1 MDDVAHD
8 GGVVKVLHSLP
19 GPLDGGKDDFGNAQ
33 VLLVLGVVENLH
45 LFHFAVFLA
54 HVGQKVFTDV
64 VVQLG
69 KSDLLGR
76 HWPHVKFINLE
87 TGTRWGRVKIIGIV
101 NDCGGGPKG
110 GTGGK
115 GLKHRANFGGEKKP
129 SKAVGEPRSRAE
141 ALPLQPFIGT
151 GSFLGYKNAF

>member
-1 MDDVAHD
+1 MCPLTFCIQLHVDDVAHD
-8 GGVVKVLHSLP
+8 RGVVKVLHSLP
-19 GPLDGGKDDFGNAQ
+19 GTLDSGKDNFGNAQ

-69 KSDLLGR
+69 KGDLLGR

-87 TGTRWGRVKIIGIV
+87 TGTRWRTTKIIGII
-101 NDCGGGPKG
+101 NECGGGPKH
-110 GTGGK
+110 GTGGR
-115 GLKHRANFGGEKKP
+115 GLKHPANFGGKKKT
-129 SKAVGEPRSRAE
+129 SE
-141 ALPLQPFIGT
+141 ALDEPQ
-151 GSFLGYKNAF
+151 S

>member
-8 GGVVKVLHSLP
+8 GRVVKVLDGLP
-19 GPLDGGKDDFGNAQ
+19 GTLDGGEDDFGDAQ

-54 HVGQKVFTDV
+54 HVGQKVFADV

-69 KSDLLGR
+69 KGDLLGR

-87 TGTRWGRVKIIGIV
+87 EGTSGEEAVRITGGVKEH
-101 NDCGGGPKG
+101 GGG
-110 GTGGK
+110 
-115 GLKHRANFGGEKKP
+115 H
-129 SKAVGEPRSRAE
+129 
-141 ALPLQPFIGT
+141 
-151 GSFLGYKNAF
+151 

>member
-1 MDDVAHD
+1 MCPLTFCIQLHVDDVAHD

-19 GPLDGGKDDFGNAQ
+19 GTLDSGKDDFGNAQ

-64 VVQLG
+64 VIQLG
-69 KSDLLGR
+69 KGDLLGR

-87 TGTRWGRVKIIGIV
+87 TGTRWGTIKIIGAA
-101 NDCGGGPKG
+101 NEHGGGPKD

-115 GLKHRANFGGEKKP
+115 GLKHPANFGGIKKA
-129 SKAVGEPRSRAE
+129 SKALGEPQS
-141 ALPLQPFIGT
+141 
-151 GSFLGYKNAF
+151 

>member
-1 MDDVAHD
+1 MSPLTFCIQLHVDDVAHD
-8 GGVVKVLHSLP
+8 RGVVKVLHSLP
-19 GPLDGGKDDFGNAQ
+19 GTLDSGKDDFGNAQ
-33 VLLVLGVVENLH
+33 VLLVLGVVEDLH

-87 TGTRWGRVKIIGIV
+87 TGTRWGTINIIGVV
-101 NDCGGGPKG
+101 NECRGGPND

-115 GLKHRANFGGEKKP
+115 GLKHLANFGGEKKT
-129 SKAVGEPRSRAE
+129 SKAPGEPQS
-141 ALPLQPFIGT
+141 
-151 GSFLGYKNAF
+151 